1 MLRAGFGD
9 VVMDAERITVTWPD
23 VPSLLRDLQGLG
35 TGNPLPGRPPGLTTP
50 RKLAALVDAYP
61 RELPSGRVHA
71 TVELVHGHG
80 WKPEGRTAAPLVAFT
95 HPD

>member
-1 MLRAGFGD
+1 MIKAGFGD

-23 VPSLLRDLQGLG
+23 VPSLLRDLRGLG

-50 RKLAALVDAYP
+50 RKLAALVDAYR

-80 WKPEGRTAAPLVAFT
+80 WKPEDRTAASLVAFT